1 MDGKFKSIGDVI
13 MINKRMKSQFESYIE
28 GKTVDEGLVYQFLKE
43 YYTSPK
49 LNSIYMYASNMRAIL
64 KDLGIDI
71 EVKTSRVL
79 EECMEDTIS
88 IMKYEELIHVTESLL
103 NKRDSLICYLA
114 WLGWSYDEIT
124 SLRKDNY
131 KNKFDGDSY
140 GYYLCEMAWE
150 EVEYVLASPSLYCS
164 EGFIYNPDNPFVIRP
179 KPTVANDYGIHRLTE
194 FAIKTLFSKL
204 SENYC
209 KKINHRDLRI
219 SGMLYSYDKFL
230 KDNNLEFSVKTL
242 QKFLDDTGRKGG
254 LCSLYD
260 HYRKYYLEG

>member
-64 KDLGIDI
+64 KDLGINI

-124 SLRKDNY
+124 SLR
-131 KNKFDGDSY
+131 
-140 GYYLCEMAWE
+140 
-150 EVEYVLASPSLYCS
+150 
-164 EGFIYNPDNPFVIRP
+164 
-179 KPTVANDYGIHRLTE
+179 
-194 FAIKTLFSKL
+194 
-204 SENYC
+204 
-209 KKINHRDLRI
+209 
-219 SGMLYSYDKFL
+219 
-230 KDNNLEFSVKTL
+230 
-242 QKFLDDTGRKGG
+242 
-254 LCSLYD
+254 
-260 HYRKYYLEG
+260 